1 MNIIYYIMILAAIT
15 TAPERESIRGSIEPG
30 ETVAHALPAAGA
42 ESTFAIVVSIDRP
55 GSLRPGVPVAVSLKS
70 ADFDLKKT
78 LHVGDPDGAWLVK
91 RKGGD
96 VMKVTISADKKLI
109 GSTDYTIESVN
120 IGDSA
125 GDGVAFESE
134 PNDRAETATEIPLG
148 RPVYGLADDRAYF
161 PLGDH
166 TTDAERT
173 AGQDWFT
180 FEYHSD
186 QTKLAYFSIDFVDR
200 DVPPD
205 VKIYKLVDG
214 SVVEWLEGIDPP
226 SRDRERPPRPGAN
239 KFTTRLLTK
248 GRYYVLVDACQ
259 PEYRLTTKLL
269 DPPPYLSK
277 ERADDASEAE
287 IAAAARK
294 AIRAA
299 LDYQL
304 LAGDSWHA
312 DTPRKGHPLDRIANP
327 HHETSTCI
335 ACHPTHFTTQSALA
349 AVRAG
354 YKIEEPFA
362 LLFLTDRLANNP
374 VPFPGAPAALWAR
387 VIPAPANVMG
397 RLSTIL
403 IDQENA
409 ITREPRAN
417 LHQGIGEFLKLYYD
431 GRTTIPAD
439 ESNGNN
445 PVSRYKVAADAW
457 RQLNELELRT
467 KNPRY
472 AATRDL
478 VAKLLRDGKPAN
490 LRDLAAQT
498 IGLCTVDRGANAE
511 QIASNVKRIRELRR
525 DDGLWP
531 IAFDRSAQGSEMQTG
546 ECLYALKLA
555 GIGADDPTVNQ
566 SIKALLIAQK
576 PFGGWFDLHPY
587 EQFRTPFRETQWSL
601 IALSAFYPAERTEAK
616 SKTNSEAKSTTNS
629 EAKTETNA
637 NRLSSPRDAVINHD
651 DGPFGVR
658 PKTLAEA
665 ATDSRRI
672 ALLDRIW
679 EKVDPGLNGEIAEA
693 LESADPLVRYAA
705 CRALGRVGG
714 ASNAGVLA
722 IRLGDVS
729 KVVRRAAAEAIR
741 AIGNRASAARRPG
754 ETDDQRIITK
764 SIVDSIKS
772 GDDRVRRGATRIF
785 AAHFRDLSQESDLI
799 HALIAG
805 LADPDPVVATQAIK
819 GLWRAWYWRGEVE
832 IRDAIETALI
842 ARLADSAHPWVR
854 RNLVEA
860 LYIIGDDNIRYLYG
874 NWIPSLADR
883 ADRDRAKAAQHAT
896 VNRLGEKYIKAIDSG
911 NAQTREGVLRSIC
924 EFPERPVLGGRV
936 GNDLEPTLF
945 YDETIPRMAAT
956 LVRQMSDPDPSI
968 RKLALEALVSLRGS
982 RNREVALAVAARS
995 ADPDTTVREWAK
1007 TMSKEFPLAIDKGR
1021 TTETI
1026 NALVDSMT
1034 ASPIADAR
1042 AAAVG
1047 ITGAIGPLDDRDRDV
1062 KNHEIIRKS
1071 LSDRDASVRAAA
1083 LGAIEAFPALLAEP
1097 ANRSTITRAV
1107 TDDDVSARV
1116 AAVRIAI
1123 DHREVVAE
1131 SALRR
1136 ALEDA
1141 TPRHRIALLD
1151 MIINTSLYASDP
1163 RFLGMISDTLVEGDL
1178 GAREKAL
1185 QLVQRR
1191 PGLVANP
1198 AIADGL
1204 RTLSKSDNR
1213 RQSELAASLLA
1224 TLGRSSAS
1232 DARAAEL
1239 DLAYFEARV
1248 LPIYAKMGEDGQ
1260 NCVGCHRSH
1269 TILKLIPP
1277 DKSGRWNPDA
1287 VRANYRSSLRV
1298 VDLADPARSLLLG
1311 KPTWEAAEEAEAQ
1324 KDRSLKAHAGGV
1336 RFESAKSR
1344 EYQAILDWINGA
1356 KLQGDNRSRPNAQ

>member
-1 MNIIYYIMILAAIT
+1 MNTFCYLLILSAIST
-15 TAPERESIRGSIEPG
+15 DTVRVSIRGSVEPG
-30 ETVAHALPAAGA
+30 ASVERTIPAAGEA
-42 ESTFAIVVSIDRP
+42 STYAIVVSIDRP
-55 GSLRPGVPVAVSLKS
+55 GSLKRGVPVAVSVKS

-78 LHVGDPDGAWLVK
+78 LHVGDPDIAWLVK
-91 RKGGD
+91 RKSGD
-96 VMKVTISADKKLI
+96 LATVTIAADSNLI
-109 GSTDYTIESVN
+109 GSTSYTIESVN
-120 IGDSA
+120 VGGSA
-125 GDGVAFESE
+125 SDGVAFESE
-134 PNDRAETATEIPLG
+134 PNDRAETANAIPLG
-148 RPVYGLADDRAYF
+148 AAVYGLADDRAYF
-161 PLGDH
+161 PLGEK
-166 TTDAERT
+166 TTEAERT

-180 FEYHSD
+180 FEYNSD
-186 QTKLAYFSIDFVDR
+186 QTRLAYFALDFIDR

-214 SVVEWLEGIDPP
+214 AVVEWLEGIDPP

-239 KFTTRLLTK
+239 KFTTRSLTK
-248 GRYYVLVDACQ
+248 GRYYILVDACQ

-269 DPPPYLSK
+269 DPPPYLTK
-277 ERADDASEAE
+277 ERADRASDAE

-327 HHETSTCI
+327 HHETATCI
-335 ACHPTHFTTQSALA
+335 ACHPTHFTTQSTLA

-362 LLFLTDRLANNP
+362 LSFLTDRLANNP
-374 VPFPGAPAALWAR
+374 VPFPGSNGALWAR

-403 IDQENA
+403 IDQENL
-409 ITREPRAN
+409 ITHAPRSN

-431 GRTTIPAD
+431 GRKTIPPD

-445 PVSRYKVAADAW
+445 PVSRYKVATDAW
-457 RQLNELELRT
+457 RQLSELVRRT
-467 KNPRY
+467 GNSRY
-472 AATRDL
+472 ASTRDL

-498 IGLCTVDRGANAE
+498 IGLCTVDRSTNSDL
-511 QIASNVKRIRELRR
+511 IASNVKRIRELRR

-531 IAFDRSAQGSEMQTG
+531 IVFDRSAQGSVMQTG

-555 GIGADDPTVNQ
+555 GIDENDPAVIE
-566 SIKALLIAQK
+566 SIKSLLIAQK

-601 IALSAFYPAERTEAK
+601 IALSSFYPEINAIER
-616 SKTNSEAKSTTNS
+616 N
-629 EAKTETNA
+629 KTETVIERKSETEKRA
-637 NRLSSPRDAVINHD
+637 NRPSDRRGD
-651 DGPFGVR
+651 DREGRGGPLGAR
-658 PKTLAEA
+658 PETLVGADN
-665 ATDSRRI
+665 DSRRI

-679 EKVDPGLNGEIAEA
+679 DKVDPDLNRELVAA

-714 ASNAGVLA
+714 ASNAAALA

-729 KVVRRAAAEAIR
+729 KVVRRAAAEALR
-741 AIGNRASAARRPG
+741 AIGNRASAAHPPG
-754 ETDDQRIITK
+754 ETEDQRILTK
-764 SIVDSIKS
+764 TIADALQSH
-772 GDDRVRRGATRIF
+772 DDRVRRGATRIF
-785 AAHFRDLSQESDLI
+785 AAHFRDLSQETELI
-799 HALIAG
+799 HSLIER
-805 LADPDPVVATQAIK
+805 LADSDPVVATQAVK
-819 GLWRAWYWRGEVE
+819 GLWRAWYWRGEIE
-832 IRDAIETALI
+832 IRDAIENALI
-842 ARLADSAHPWVR
+842 AKLAEDVDPRVR

-874 NWIPSLADR
+874 NWIPSLADQ
-883 ADRDRAKAAQHAT
+883 ADRDRARGAQRST
-896 VNRLGEKYIKAIDSG
+896 VNRLGEKYIKAIETG
-911 NAQTREGVLRSIC
+911 NARTREGVLRAIS

-936 GNDLEPTLF
+936 GNDLEPPLF
-945 YDETIPRMAAT
+945 YDETVPRMAAAII
-956 LVRQMSDPDPSI
+956 RQMSDPDPTI
-968 RKLALEALVSLRGS
+968 RRLALESLVSLRGS
-982 RNREVALAVAARS
+982 RDRQVALAVLARS
-995 ADPDTTVREWAK
+995 ADPDSTVRDWAK
-1007 TMSKEFPLAIDKGR
+1007 TMSKEFPLAIDRGK

-1026 NALVDSMT
+1026 DAIVDSMIE
-1034 ASPIADAR
+1034 SPIADAR
-1042 AAAVG
+1042 AAAVS
-1047 ITGAIGPLDDRDRDV
+1047 ITGTIGPLDDRDRDL
-1062 KNHEIIRKS
+1062 KNHEIIKKC
-1071 LSDRDASVRAAA
+1071 LSDPAAEVRAAA
-1083 LGAIEAFPALLAEP
+1083 LRAIAAFPTSLADP
-1097 ANRSTITRAV
+1097 ACRSAVTRAL

-1136 ALEDA
+1136 ALEDP

-1151 MIINTSLYASDP
+1151 MILKTSSYASDP

-1185 QLVQRR
+1185 QLIQRR
-1191 PGLVANP
+1191 PKLVANP

-1224 TLGRSSAS
+1224 TLGRSSATNGRS
-1232 DARAAEL
+1232 AEL

-1248 LPIYAKMGEDGQ
+1248 LPIFAKMGEDGQ

-1287 VRANYRSSLRV
+1287 VRANYRSALRV
-1298 VDLADPARSLLLG
+1298 VDLADPQQSLLLG

-1324 KDRSLKAHAGGV
+1324 KDHSLKAHAGGV
-1336 RFESAKSR
+1336 RFESANSR

-1356 KLQGDNRSRPNAQ
+1356 RLDDKPRPNTKHE